1 VSISS
6 DIVGRTG
13 EPITHEID
21 NDWVTACAA
30 AVGASAR
37 TSHPLFSVCF
47 EWAIFL
53 HPRHMAT
60 GLTPGDLFRGVH
72 ATHDVAVHR
81 PVRAGMR
88 VTTTPT
94 ITSVESRRS
103 GAYQLVRLETVDAEE
118 EPVATTW
125 FGMVYRGLE
134 VSGGGRS
141 PEDSGPVLQPSP
153 MDGGFTSVPIPVSTD
168 AAVVYAEAARVWN
181 PIHTDAAV
189 AEAAGLP
196 GMILQGTATL
206 AMAVSR
212 VMAERFGGDM
222 ERVVRIAGHFGA
234 MVFIPS
240 TVTLRIGPDIDNTV
254 RFEVLTPG
262 GNKAICDGLLT
273 VRSNP
278 GRLA

>member
-1 VSISS
+1 MSISS

-72 ATHDVAVHR
+72 PTHDVAVHR

-168 AAVVYAEAARVWN
+168 AAV
-181 PIHTDAAV
+181 